1 LRSSLKRWKLQ
12 SQIFTDTLNTPI
24 GRLTLWFIEEK
35 KKQSLIRILFNIVL
49 PPDENLIPVRHPF
62 KQSFKN
68 QFIEYLQGKRKVFDI
83 PYVMLGTEFE
93 KKVWETL
100 LTIPYGETRSYQ
112 WLANEVGLHRG
123 ARAVGQ
129 ALKRNPLPIIIPC
142 HRIIHEDGSLG
153 GYSSGV
159 DIKRRLLDLEYYYS
173 L

>member
-1 LRSSLKRWKLQ
+1 MRSSLKRWKLQ
-12 SQIFTDTLNTPI
+12 SQIFTDTLNTPL

-49 PPDENLIPVRHPF
+49 PPDENLIAVRHPF
-62 KQSFKN
+62 KQSYKS
-68 QFIEYLQGKRKVFDI
+68 QLIEYLQGKRKVFDM
-83 PYVMLGTEFE
+83 PYIMLGTEFE
-93 KKVWETL
+93 KRVWKTL

-112 WLANEVGLHRG
+112 WLANKVGLRKG